1 MDQLLYCIAN
11 ESEVAT
17 EGVGE
22 SIGNFFK
29 KIGSGIMWL
38 LRKIKELVLK
48 IINWIRNLFSKR
60 STGVRSVI
68 NDIVREFK
76 TKVEKII
83 KDRHKPENG
92 YDATNLQ
99 GMFDPETGQTSQGN
113 QLINI
118 REEDVEQGAKALE
131 AALTCIADDFEEN
144 MSDIMKL
151 MQETLDKDEDILS
164 SQIKFTQDFE
174 NMRPSLMSTEKIT
187 GQTLPD
193 FYKLKDDIVKR
204 TNACKETVVKGL
216 YDIGKK
222 STNADKNGTKFAATY
237 KNLNPAIID
246 IIQKTIEANSKKL
259 IDAVKAD
266 TPNFQQYFQKFEGH
280 EKMYHSNADKLE
292 KIISSMQNEAKTSGK
307 INESIGY
314 VFKAVDNVVKANL
327 EINNIYMKLIT
338 YCNSGERIRYD
349 SIKAVTA

>member
-22 SIGNFFK
+22 SVGNFFK

-38 LRKIKELVLK
+38 LRKIKELALK

-76 TKVEKII
+76 TKVDKII

-92 YDATNLQ
+92 YNATNLQ

-118 REEDVEQGAKALE
+118 NEKDVEQGAKALE
-131 AALTCIADDFEEN
+131 AVLGCIADDFEEN
-144 MSDIMKL
+144 MSDIVKL

-164 SQIKFTQDFE
+164 SQIRFTQDFE

-187 GQTLPD
+187 GQTLPE
-193 FYKLKDDIVKR
+193 FYKLKDSIVKR
-204 TNACKETVVKGL
+204 TNTCKEIVAKGL
-216 YDIGKK
+216 FDIGKK
-222 STNADKNGTKFAATY
+222 STSADKTMDNLEKTY
-237 KNLNPAIID
+237 KNLNPAIAD
-246 IIQKTIEANSKKL
+246 IIQKTIDANRKKL
-259 IDAVKAD
+259 VDAVKSD
-266 TPNFQQYFQKFEGH
+266 TPNFQQCFQKFEGH
-280 EKMYHSNADKLE
+280 EKTYHANADKLE
-292 KIISSMQNEAKTSGK
+292 KIISSMQNEAKTTGK

-327 EINNIYMKLIT
+327 DINKIYMKLIT
-338 YCNSGERIRYD
+338 YCNTGDRIRYD
-349 SIKAVTA
+349 NQKSVII